1 MVKTPRKK
9 APARSVTTYLTLSG
23 IAAAFVGALVF
34 FGTGGVDEAG
44 GALQRTAIWA
54 SITFIVVLVGIAT
67 LALAVKDD
75 VRDPNK
81 PLLK

>member
-1 MVKTPRKK
+1 MAKTPRKS

-23 IAAAFVGALVF
+23 VAAAFVGALVF

-44 GALQRTAIWA
+44 GALQRSAIWA
-54 SITFIVVLVGIAT
+54 AITFIVVLVGIAT